1 MDRRLVVTSLVSFSA
16 VAAVFGSATAI
27 RSARAQAVVQPP
39 ATQAA
44 VPGPSLGKT
53 GGFKRHTDFPSRLVD
68 PRNIDVWLPP
78 DYNTTGRRYAVIY
91 MHDGQNVFDPAT
103 AFGGVDWAVDE
114 TMQRLVMT
122 DSIRPAIIVAI
133 WNTPKRMLEYMP
145 RRPLGTDTVFATG
158 IASPSVVTGKVLSDA
173 YLRFITT
180 ELKPFIDRMYRTRP
194 DRSDTFMIGSS
205 MGGLFSLYAIS
216 ELPGIFGKVAS
227 LSTHWP
233 AADGKM
239 LEYLRHS
246 APNPSDHRIYFD
258 RGTATLDS
266 LYGPYQDKVDAI
278 MRGHKYERG
287 KHFVSLVYNGAD
299 HSERSWRQRMDVV
312 LKWMLEK

>member
-1 MDRRLVVTSLVSFSA
+1 
-16 VAAVFGSATAI
+16 
-27 RSARAQAVVQPP
+27 
-39 ATQAA
+39 
-44 VPGPSLGKT
+44 
-53 GGFKRHTDFPSRLVD
+53 
-68 PRNIDVWLPP
+68 
-78 DYNTTGRRYAVIY
+78 
-91 MHDGQNVFDPAT
+91 
-103 AFGGVDWAVDE
+103 VDWAVDE

-158 IASPSVVTGKVLSDA
+158 IASPAVVTGKVLSDA

-180 ELKPFIDRMYRTRP
+180 ELKPFIDRTYRTRP

-278 MRGHKYERG
+278 MRGHKYEQG

-299 HSERSWRQRMDVV
+299 HSERSWRQRMDPI
-312 LKWMLEK
+312 LRWMLEK